1 MVFKAFFNGLAAA
14 VLSAAAAVADSA
26 PAAYPSRPLRI
37 IVSFAP
43 GGATDVIA
51 RTLAQKLTES
61 MGQTVVVDNRAGAG
75 ANIGIGLAARAAP
88 DGYTLLATSSAFAV
102 NPSLY
107 AKIPYD
113 PDRDFLA
120 LTCVGDSANILAVHP
135 SLPAKSVKELIDLVR
150 AQPGRHNYAS
160 PGTGTTPHLSGEMLR
175 VAFKL
180 DMSHIPYGGAGP
192 ALQALVSGQISIGL
206 ASVPSFAPQV
216 KAGALR
222 GLAVTATRRSAA
234 LPDVPTMAEVGINGM
249 EANTFQGLFLPA
261 GTPAA
266 VVARLHAEIVKAL
279 ALPDVRERLGAI
291 GLELVGN
298 RPDEFNAQI
307 RADIAK
313 WRKVIRE
320 VNIRAE

>member
-1 MVFKAFFNGLAAA
+1 MRANAASLGLVAAALAAA
-14 VLSAAAAVADSA
+14 GATAAQE
-26 PAAYPSRPLRI
+26 YPSRPLRV

-61 MGQTVVVDNRAGAG
+61 LGQTVVVDNRAGAG
-75 ANIGIGLAARAAP
+75 ANIGIGLAAKAP
-88 DGYTLLATSSAFAV
+88 ADGYTVLASSSAFAV

-107 AKIPYD
+107 ARVPYD
-113 PDRDFLA
+113 PDKDFQP
-120 LTCVGDSANILAVHP
+120 LTCVGDSPNILTVHP
-135 SLPAKSVKELIDLVR
+135 SVPAKTVKDLIELVR
-150 AQPGRHNYAS
+150 SQPGKHNSAS
-160 PGTGTTPHLSGEMLR
+160 PGTGTTPHLSGEILR
-175 VAFKL
+175 LAIKL

-192 ALQALVSGQISIGL
+192 ALQALVSGQVPIGL

-216 KAGALR
+216 KAGTLR
-222 GLAVTATRRSAA
+222 GLAVTGANRSPA
-234 LPDVPTMAEVGINGM
+234 LPDVPTMAESGITGM

-261 GTPAA
+261 GTPKAI
-266 VVARLHAEIVKAL
+266 VSRLHGEIVKAL

-298 RPDEFNAQI
+298 RPEEFAAQI
-307 RADIAK
+307 KADIAK